1 MSYAGI
7 LTQAWVLMGVLEK
20 AAEDKVK
27 DVDSLIHTLPQ
38 DLCQLCQVLLNVL
51 LQETHRVVHWWLDNV
66 LQ

>member
-1 MSYAGI
+1 
-7 LTQAWVLMGVLEK
+7 MGVLEK